1 MWLDEAAAQAGL
13 RLVGVDRPGYGRS
26 DPHPGRTIISVV
38 ADMLHVADCLAID
51 TFATVGVSTGGAYT
65 LALAARA
72 PDRVIG
78 VVTCG
83 GMTDMSWAPG
93 RATMTEPHAHALWD
107 APDRDAA
114 IAAAVAA
121 YGEDGSKM
129 LNGGM
134 NPVLAELDKELFADP
149 AWMGP
154 TMAGFPEMFAF
165 GVQGY
170 ADDRIA
176 DGPGWID
183 FDVAEL
189 HCPVVVLQGAE
200 DKMVDVIQARHTA
213 TIVPRA
219 RLVVVDG
226 HGHFSIEALVIPELV
241 RLLGD
246 IT

>member
-1 MWLDEAAAQAGL
+1 MWLDDAAAQAGL

-26 DPHPGRTIISVV
+26 DPHPGRTIVSVV
-38 ADMLHVADCLAID
+38 ADMLHVADQLAID
-51 TFATVGVSTGGAYT
+51 TFATVGVSTGGAYA
-65 LALAARA
+65 LALTALA

-78 VVTCG
+78 VVACG

-93 RATMTEPHAHALWD
+93 RATMSPLHVHAVWD
-107 APDRDAA
+107 AADRDAA
-114 IAAAVAA
+114 IAAAIAA
-121 YGEDGSKM
+121 YGEDGAKM

-134 NPVLAELDKELFADP
+134 NPVLAELDMELFADP

-183 FDVAEL
+183 FDVADV
-189 HCPVVVLQGAE
+189 HCPAAVLHGAE
-200 DKMVDVIQARHTA
+200 DKLVEVIQARHTA
-213 TIVPRA
+213 TIVPAA
-219 RLVVVDG
+219 RLVVADG
-226 HGHFSIEALVIPELV
+226 HGHFSIETLVIPELV

>member
-1 MWLDEAAAQAGL
+1 MWLDDAAAQAGL

-26 DPHPGRTIISVV
+26 DPHPGRTIVSVV
-38 ADMLHVADCLAID
+38 ADMLHMADQLAID
-51 TFATVGVSTGGAYT
+51 TFATVGVSTGGAYA
-65 LALAARA
+65 LALAASA
-72 PDRVIG
+72 PNRVIG

-93 RATMTEPHAHALWD
+93 RVTMTEPHAHALWK

-134 NPVLAELDKELFADP
+134 NPVLAELDMELFADP

-170 ADDRIA
+170 TDDRIA

-183 FDVAEL
+183 FDVREIR
-189 HCPVVVLQGAE
+189 CPVVVLQGAE
-200 DKMVDVIQARHTA
+200 DKLVDVIQAQHTA
-213 TIVPRA
+213 TIVPGA
-219 RLVVVDG
+219 QLVVVDG

-241 RLLGD
+241 RLLAD

>member
-1 MWLDEAAAQAGL
+1 
-13 RLVGVDRPGYGRS
+13 
-26 DPHPGRTIISVV
+26 
-38 ADMLHVADCLAID
+38 MLHVADHLAID
-51 TFATVGVSTGGAYT
+51 TFATVGVSTGGAYA
-65 LALAARA
+65 LALATRA

-78 VVTCG
+78 VLTCG

-93 RATMTEPHAHALWD
+93 RATMTVPHAHALWD

-114 IAAAVAA
+114 IDAAIAA
-121 YGEDGSKM
+121 YGEHGSKM
-129 LNGGM
+129 LDGGM
-134 NPVLAELDKELFADP
+134 NPVLAELDRELFADP

-183 FDVAEL
+183 FDVAEV

-200 DKMVDVIQARHTA
+200 DKLVDVIQARHTA
-213 TIVPRA
+213 TIVPGA
-219 RLVVVDG
+219 QLVVVDR

-241 RLLGD
+241 RLLNSPQR
-246 IT
+246 